1 MSVYKKLSEAR
12 VEFHSRELKKSGE
25 NKFAGYKYF
34 ELADFIKPAIAIFHK
49 HGLCAFV
56 SFGAEA
62 TMTIVDVENPT
73 DRIVISSPMA
83 EAQLKGCHPVQNL
96 GASQT
101 YLRRYLWV
109 AALEIIEH
117 DAVDSSAGSKESSEN
132 KEGADN
138 QSRLGEVVR
147 ALEESNGFAL
157 LAISKADDQGYRFAF
172 GRLNSKQKALG
183 RELEQKAAMLRMDY
197 VQQLAEAKDAQ
208 DELAC
213 NQLFD
218 ELNVEGKKLVY
229 EMCDDSTKTFIKAVR
244 KK

>member
-1 MSVYKKLSEAR
+1 
-12 VEFHSRELKKSGE
+12 
-25 NKFAGYKYF
+25 
-34 ELADFIKPAIAIFHK
+34 
-49 HGLCAFV
+49 
-56 SFGAEA
+56 
-62 TMTIVDVENPT
+62 MTIVDVENPT

-117 DAVDSSAGSKESSEN
+117 DAVDSSPGSKESSIN

-147 ALEESNGFAL
+147 ALEEGNGFAL

-218 ELNVEGKKLVY
+218 ELSAEGKRLVY
-229 EMCDDSTKTFIKAVR
+229 EMCDDSIKTFIKAVR